1 MTYAD
6 GCPFIHLF
14 DSDTRER
21 ERERRRETDR
31 QTDGAEQGLELFVV
45 TGMPGTDK
53 EVDIDRLTDGFDAA
67 PFGGIVVGLHC
78 NLTA

>member
-1 MTYAD
+1 MQT
-6 GCPFIHLF
+6 GIHSFIYLIQ
-14 DSDTRER
+14 TQER

-67 PFGGIVVGLHC
+67 PFGGILVGLHC